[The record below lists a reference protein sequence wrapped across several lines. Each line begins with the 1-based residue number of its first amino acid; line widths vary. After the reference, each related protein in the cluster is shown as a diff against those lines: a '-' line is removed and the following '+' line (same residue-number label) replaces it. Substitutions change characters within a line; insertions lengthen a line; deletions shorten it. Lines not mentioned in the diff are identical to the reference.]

1 MCKGRNNYRQTI
13 LTTITIE
20 GEIGGKLEGQK
31 QGVLRVGD
39 EHKFIMTTGGVG
51 RKGECVCTKSFWGK
65 RFKEASLE
73 VRGWEIKELEGTMGT
88 CKNTHERMAKKRRE
102 GGKGKALKS
111 EAERS
116 RTQTKKYISQG
127 TRAKKRQMG
136 SGLCD
141 EEVP

>member
-31 QGVLRVGD
+31 QDVLRVGD

-73 VRGWEIKELEGTMGT
+73 VRGGRQRSWRGRWGHVKIHTRGWPKSAEKG
-88 CKNTHERMAKKRRE
+88 ER
-102 GGKGKALKS
+102 GKL
-111 EAERS
+111 
-116 RTQTKKYISQG
+116 
-127 TRAKKRQMG
+127 
-136 SGLCD
+136 
-141 EEVP
+141 

>member
-1 MCKGRNNYRQTI
+1 M
-13 LTTITIE
+13 
-20 GEIGGKLEGQK
+20 
-31 QGVLRVGD
+31 GD
-39 EHKFIMTTGGVG
+39 EQKFIMTTGGVG
-51 RKGECVCTKSFWGK
+51 RNGECVCTKSFWGK
-65 RFKEASLE
+65 RFEETSLG
-73 VRGWEIKELEGTMGT
+73 VRDGRQRSWEGTMGT
-88 CKNTHERMAKKRRE
+88 YKNTQERMAKKRRG
-102 GGKGKALKS
+102 GGKEKALKS